1 MIDQMQSDNMK
12 TNFIIVQKP
21 VSTDKVADEVDRQY
35 FRLCIFFIFI
45 FIIIILALK
54 EYLDGIR
61 FIQDLSII
69 EYLRNDISE

>member
-1 MIDQMQSDNMK
+1 MDQIQSDNIP
-12 TNFIIVQKP
+12 TNFLIVPKPII
-21 VSTDKVADEVDRQY
+21 TDKISQEVNRQY
-35 FRLCIFFIFI
+35 FRLYIFFIFI

-69 EYLRNDISE
+69 EYLRNDVSE